1 MPQILELAQLAQGHR
16 MAQMD
21 IGGCRIDAELHVQRH
36 AALELLQER
45 RFGHDLRRTGFD
57 NVQLF
62 LRSKHGLL
70 FLFIR
75 VAHDSTIG
83 SKEDSRYETPR

>member
-62 LRSKHGLL
+62 LRSKHDASA
-70 FLFIR
+70 FQM
-75 VAHDSTIG
+75 SYPP
-83 SKEDSRYETPR
+83 KRYIS